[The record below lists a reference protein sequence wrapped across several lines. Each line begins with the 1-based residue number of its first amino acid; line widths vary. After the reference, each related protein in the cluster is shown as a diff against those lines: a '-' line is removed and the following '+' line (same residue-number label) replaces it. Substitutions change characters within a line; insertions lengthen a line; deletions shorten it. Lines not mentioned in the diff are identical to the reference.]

1 MPRDR
6 RFWQALAFYV
16 LGLPLLLAV
25 VLSPIGALLLWGSAM
40 AWFWGYG
47 IRRGLRWWRVP
58 ASRRRAI
65 RARQRLA
72 QQHHRELVEACKQHR
87 MARLGLL
94 DTPANRIA
102 VMGGRKR

>member
-1 MPRDR
+1 MPRDC

-40 AWFWGYG
+40 AWFWGNG

-65 RARQRLA
+65 RARQ
-72 QQHHRELVEACKQHR
+72 QHNRELVEACKQHR
-87 MARLGLL
+87 LACLGLL